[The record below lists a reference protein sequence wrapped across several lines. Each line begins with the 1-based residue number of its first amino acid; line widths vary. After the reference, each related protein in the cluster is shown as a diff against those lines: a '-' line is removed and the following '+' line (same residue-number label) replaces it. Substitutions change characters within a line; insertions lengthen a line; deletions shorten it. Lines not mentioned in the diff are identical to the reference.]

1 MNISDLKI
9 IVTGAASGIGKC
21 FTAELIALGAHVMA
35 ADINE
40 AGLFELRDEINSDK
54 LEIFQGD
61 ISDEQHVIDLVKKT
75 VESFGM
81 VNGLINNAGIFR
93 DSLLVSVDKDTGNI
107 RKMSLNQWQKV
118 IDIDLTGPFL
128 CTRETAAAMIEND
141 SGPGVIIN
149 ISSVSR
155 HGNRGQSNYSAAKA
169 GLVADTKLWG
179 EELAK
184 YGIRVGAI
192 SPGFVKTPIL
202 EAMRPEILDR
212 VLRAVPLKRAAEP
225 REIFSA
231 VKFIIECDYFTSRCV
246 DVDGGVTV

>member
-1 MNISDLKI
+1 MKIEELKI

-21 FTAELIALGAHVMA
+21 FTQELIKHGAQVMA

-54 LEIFQGD
+54 LAIFQGD
-61 ISDEQHVIDLVKKT
+61 ISDEQSVINLVKETTKT
-75 VESFGM
+75 FGL

-93 DSLLVSVDKDTGNI
+93 DSLLVSIDKDTGNI

-128 CTRETAAAMIEND
+128 CTRETAAAMIENKV
-141 SGPGVIIN
+141 SAGVIIN
-149 ISSVSR
+149 VSSVSR

-179 EELAK
+179 EELARF
-184 YGIRVGAI
+184 GIRVGAVA
-192 SPGFVKTPIL
+192 PGFVKTPIL
-202 EAMRPEILDR
+202 DAMRPEILDR
-212 VLRAVPLKRAAEP
+212 VLGAVPLKRAADP
-225 REIFSA
+225 LEIFLA
-231 VKFIIECDYFTSRCV
+231 IKFIIECDYFTSRCV